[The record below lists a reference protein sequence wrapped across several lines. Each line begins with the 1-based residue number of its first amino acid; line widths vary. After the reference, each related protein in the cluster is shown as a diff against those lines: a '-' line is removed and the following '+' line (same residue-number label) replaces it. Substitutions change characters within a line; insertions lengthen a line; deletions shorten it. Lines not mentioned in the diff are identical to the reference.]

1 MGFVVNIC
9 SVGKHDTSSDTIK
22 GLHTK
27 PGGICF
33 VSYCNMNQFLP
44 DTAVT
49 LLTFRN
55 IKSAEEVIALLKA
68 GISQNQSPV
77 LSQSGRFGDWIFPFS
92 DKDTDFLFTHERS
105 LVKDALRIIMNR
117 LFL

>member
-1 MGFVVNIC
+1 
-9 SVGKHDTSSDTIK
+9 
-22 GLHTK
+22 
-27 PGGICF
+27 
-33 VSYCNMNQFLP
+33 MNQFLP

-68 GISQNQSPV
+68 GISQNQNPV
-77 LSQSGRFGDWIFPFS
+77 LSQSGRFGDWIFPFL

-105 LVKDALRIIMNR
+105 LVKDALS
-117 LFL
+117 